1 MQTLRWIATALFI
14 ASVPVFLLFSNVR
27 VAAMEPRVSEYS
39 FDQYDVETVTGVDR
53 AQLDRAAREIARYF
67 RNDQELLTSRVVVNG
82 QEQALFSPREVL
94 HMRDVK
100 DLFQLTFRLHEIAFV
115 YIVAYVAAVFLWSR
129 ERSIRRLAQQAMLA
143 GIVTAGVL
151 AAAAV
156 SVLVGFDTLFREFHV
171 LSFSNDFW
179 ELDPERDRLIQ
190 MYPQGFW
197 FQVTLAVGLVTIAEA
212 ALLTAASYS
221 YLRRDSRRRESALSG
236 ADPVRQTAGG

>member
-39 FDQYDVETVTGVDR
+39 FGHYDVETVTGVDR
-53 AQLDRAAREIARYF
+53 AQLDRAAREITRYF
-67 RNDQELLTSRVVVNG
+67 RNDQELLTSRVVVDG

-129 ERSIRRLAQQAMLA
+129 ERSIRRSR
-143 GIVTAGVL
+143 
-151 AAAAV
+151 AAT
-156 SVLVGFDTLFREFHV
+156 S
-171 LSFSNDFW
+171 
-179 ELDPERDRLIQ
+179 
-190 MYPQGFW
+190 
-197 FQVTLAVGLVTIAEA
+197 
-212 ALLTAASYS
+212 
-221 YLRRDSRRRESALSG
+221 
-236 ADPVRQTAGG
+236 